1 MTLTLKTYK
10 GYDKQPYCSTHV
22 PTEKYVTISPEAE
35 RLKKN
40 TGNQS
45 GFEYTSVVG
54 GFTDKTISPE
64 SERLKL
70 TGTGPVPTPFPTM
83 PDLTPSPHMPGPTPV
98 PPMTGSGSQ
107 RYVALYDYTAGD
119 DDEISFN
126 EGDIIVDVT
135 VIDEGWMTGT
145 NERTGQHGMIPSN
158 YVELQ

>member
-1 MTLTLKTYK
+1 
-10 GYDKQPYCSTHV
+10 
-22 PTEKYVTISPEAE
+22 
-35 RLKKN
+35 
-40 TGNQS
+40 
-45 GFEYTSVVG
+45 
-54 GFTDKTISPE
+54 
-64 SERLKL
+64 L
-70 TGTGPVPTPFPTM
+70 TGTGPAPTPFPTM